1 MTAGGLALFQEIM
14 FNDTTKKLLAPLAD
28 ATEKDPIRLD
38 DAMFY
43 RGNQN
48 VLICIVSRLAARNI
62 HSTAHFRDPGLAG

>member
-14 FNDTTKKLLAPLAD
+14 FNDATKKLLAPLAD

-43 RGNQN
+43 RGNMHRVEARRAKNPQN
-48 VLICIVSRLAARNI
+48 SA
-62 HSTAHFRDPGLAG
+62 F

>member
-14 FNDTTKKLLAPLAD
+14 FNDATKKLLAPLAD

-43 RGNQN
+43 RGNMHT
-48 VLICIVSRLAARNI
+48 RLV
-62 HSTAHFRDPGLAG
+62 